1 MHKSELNWEIYHRVY
16 RLAVKNVDPQRIA
29 ATLNVSLKTVQNVI
43 YRIKSAKQNLKND
56 NPTSLSESKGTGT
69 YLDLYVLPKTRY
81 VVLDLNGWVTREHC
95 ARLAEEITTIKESDW
110 KTVAILMADVKDI
123 DQAAIDLILDFH
135 REYENKGR
143 FVAIL
148 DPSQDIEPFIA
159 ETGLEE
165 KIPVYGT
172 EKTFEDKAFASRN
185 QSITQRR
192 R

>member
-1 MHKSELNWEIYHRVY
+1 MHKSELNWEIYQRVY

-29 ATLNVSLKTVQNVI
+29 ATLNLSLKTVQNVI
-43 YRIKSAKQNLKND
+43 YRIHSAKKNLKND
-56 NPTSLSESKGTGT
+56 HPTASIEQKGT

-81 VVLDLNGWVTREHC
+81 VVLDLSGWVTQEHVL
-95 ARLAEEITTIKESDW
+95 RLREEIEKIKNSDW
-110 KTVAILMADVKDI
+110 KTVAVLMAEVKEI
-123 DQAAIDLILDFH
+123 DQAALDIIIEFH
-135 REYENKGR
+135 NQYDAKGR

-159 ETGLEE
+159 QNGVED
-165 KIPVYGT
+165 KIPIFGT

-185 QSITQRR
+185 QSFPPRR